1 MKKWAIIGGSIAL
14 VLLVVII
21 GLLYWGDEGPVTVR
35 LRDISIVFISLFA
48 VISTLLFAAILGA
61 LLWLVFTIRD
71 KVVPLLETLTAT
83 ATRLKGTTEFM
94 TEQAVSPMIGIASTF
109 AKMRAATRTVTGG
122 KRRVVQ
128 RRRKES

>member
-1 MKKWAIIGGSIAL
+1 MKKWAIIGGVIAV
-14 VLLVVII
+14 VLLALII

-83 ATRLKGTTEFM
+83 AARLKGTTEFM
-94 TEQAVSPMIGIASTF
+94 TEQAVSPVIGIASTF

-122 KRRVVQ
+122 KRRVVA

>member
-1 MKKWAIIGGSIAL
+1 MKKWAIIGGIVAV
-14 VLLVVII
+14 VLLALII
-21 GLLYWGDEGPVTVR
+21 GLLFWGGEGPATVR
-35 LRDISIVFISLFA
+35 LRDISIIFISLFA
-48 VISTLLFAAILGA
+48 VISTALFAAMLGA

-71 KVVPLLETLTAT
+71 KVVPLLESLTAT

-94 TEQAVSPMIGIASTF
+94 TEQAVSPVIGLASTF
-109 AKMRAATRTVTGG
+109 AKVRAATRTVTGG